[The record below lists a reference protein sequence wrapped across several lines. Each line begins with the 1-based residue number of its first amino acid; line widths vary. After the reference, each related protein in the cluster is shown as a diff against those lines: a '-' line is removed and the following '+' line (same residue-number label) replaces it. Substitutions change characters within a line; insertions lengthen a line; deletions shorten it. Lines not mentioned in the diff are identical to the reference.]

1 MAGEGREPERF
12 RRMARRARRDRERSR
27 VAVSILRAD
36 SVVAQALERALGRVD
51 LTLPQFNILMELAA
65 SGDAALPLYEINR
78 RLVSTPPNTSWLATK
93 MEQRGLVAKSKDAR
107 DSRVVIL
114 SITEHGWETLEAAA
128 ALVAGAERNLLA
140 DYTREELSVLAR
152 LLGRL
157 LAGPESPRAG

>member
-1 MAGEGREPERF
+1 MAAQSREPERF
-12 RRMARRARRDRERSR
+12 QQMARRARRDRARSR

-36 SVVAQALERALGRVD
+36 SVVAQALERALARAD

-65 SGDAALPLYEINR
+65 SAGAALPLYEINR

-93 MEQRGLVAKSKDAR
+93 MEQRGLVAKSRDPR

-114 SITEHGWETLEAAA
+114 SMTEQGWDALESAA
-128 ALVAGAERNLLA
+128 ALVAAAERELLA
-140 DYTREELSVLAR
+140 EYTAEELSVLAN

-157 LAGPESPRAG
+157 TEQPPPSARR